1 MTAPLASA
9 AGSISGRTV
18 LVGVLGDPVRHS
30 LSPAMHNAA
39 LQQLGL
45 DWVYLALPTPAASL
59 ATVLNALEAL
69 GCRGLNV
76 TIPHKQAVAAL
87 CRELSPLAQRLGAV
101 NTLVPHPGGGWFGTN
116 TDVEG
121 FLAPLRASAKPGP
134 AGASWADQQALVLG
148 CGGSAR
154 AVVAA
159 LVELG
164 LGRITLVGRQA
175 AKLATCLAACR
186 DWAPQLETLAW
197 PERGEGGGDDGRGD
211 DGRGDVL
218 IQALAAAQLVVNTTP
233 LGMAAAGDPQARE
246 LSPLQPRQLEALAPG
261 SCVYDLIYTPRP
273 TLLLRQATARGCQ
286 GLDGLEML
294 VQQGA
299 AALGLWSGIKEL
311 PVAAMRAAALEQ
323 LQRRP

>member
-39 LQQLGL
+39 LRQLGL
-45 DWVYLALPTPAASL
+45 DWVYLALPTPADTL

-121 FLAPLRASAKPGP
+121 FLAPLRHSIKPGP

-164 LGRITLVGRQA
+164 LGRITLVGRRA
-175 AKLATCLAACR
+175 AKLASCLAACR
-186 DWAPQLETLAW
+186 DWAPQLETLVW
-197 PERGEGGGDDGRGD
+197 PDQGQGSGAE
-211 DGRGDVL
+211 L

-273 TLLLRQATARGCQ
+273 TLLLRQAAARGCQ

-294 VQQGA
+294 VRQGA
-299 AALGLWSGIKEL
+299 AALGLWSGVKEL

-323 LQRRP
+323 LQRHP